1 MPEAA
6 KIVVNTG
13 PILAL
18 VAALG
23 DLKVLRALYQ
33 EVWVPFEVC
42 QEIEA
47 GGSPGFAVE
56 AFLAERWFTK
66 TSTSLEIPSLL
77 LNSLD
82 RGEASVIQLA
92 LEKEIPTVCI
102 DEAAGRRVAR
112 LSGLNLTG
120 SIEILL
126 RAHHEG
132 YPFSIE
138 DAIQGMQDKGVWL
151 SQSIIDFVLTQIQE
165 NH

>member
-6 KIVVNTG
+6 KIVINTG
-13 PILAL
+13 PAL

-47 GGSPGFAVE
+47 GGSQGFAVE

-102 DEAAGRRVAR
+102 DEAAGRRLAR

-120 SIEILL
+120 SIGILL
-126 RAHHEG
+126 RAHHEV

-138 DAIQGMQDKGVWL
+138 DAIQDMQDKGVWL